1 MLRQKL
7 FSGPGLD
14 ADHNSRNNNNN
25 SCSRGGTSHRVD
37 NNNCSRINVDD
48 FDDAGSGDT
57 DNFDD
62 VDAGNV
68 DDFDDA
74 YADNADDVKSA
85 TRQKKASSDADV
97 NGAHRR
103 RHVVV
108 FIRHL
113 KRHSRPDRDERD
125 VRKRDDEHHSL

>member
-14 ADHNSRNNNNN
+14 ADHNSCNNNNN

-57 DNFDD
+57 DNVDD
-62 VDAGNV
+62 VDAVN
-68 DDFDDA
+68 
-74 YADNADDVKSA
+74 ADNADDVKSA

-97 NGAHRR
+97 VGTHR
-103 RHVVV
+103 
-108 FIRHL
+108 
-113 KRHSRPDRDERD
+113 
-125 VRKRDDEHHSL
+125 

>member
-14 ADHNSRNNNNN
+14 ADHNSRNNNNC
-25 SCSRGGTSHRVD
+25 CSRGGTSHRVD

-57 DNFDD
+57 DNVDD
-62 VDAGNV
+62 VDAVNA
-68 DDFDDA
+68 DNADDA
-74 YADNADDVKSA
+74 CTVNADDVKSA

-108 FIRHL
+108 FIGHL
-113 KRHSRPDRDERD
+113 ERHSRPDRDERD
-125 VRKRDDEHHSL
+125 VRKRDDEHHRL

>member
-14 ADHNSRNNNNN
+14 ADHNSSTRNNN

-37 NNNCSRINVDD
+37 NNNCSRINADD

-57 DNFDD
+57 DNVDD
-62 VDAGNV
+62 VDAVN
-68 DDFDDA
+68 
-74 YADNADDVKSA
+74 ADNADDVKSA

-97 NGAHRR
+97 NGANRR

-108 FIRHL
+108 FIGHL
-113 KRHSRPDRDERD
+113 ERHSRPDRDERD